1 MSQSEVSESE
11 RSTQS
16 PPVSP
21 RDEEEDV
28 QQADAGAGGEAA
40 PLAVQP
46 VLGGEDAPAA
56 AAPVM
61 EAGEE
66 IEMVELQD
74 DELESMA
81 GSQDG
86 SQAGSQGSGSS
97 QQSVS
102 GEVLTVVPL

>member
-56 AAPVM
+56 APVM

>member
-56 AAPVM
+56 APVM

-74 DELESMA
+74 EELESMA